1 MKSILLTLILSAGF
15 VLAESSIPDPYP
27 KERYTDTLAKSP
39 FVLATPSENPVPPG
53 PGPLD
58 NIVVTGIGKLD
69 DGRAYVVAQRIG
81 DERSMTFIGSEPN
94 EKGIWVKE
102 VKLADRWPDS
112 SLIMKCGSVEKVVKF
127 NEKTVSL
134 KAPVPP
140 KNNGPKPPGKGGNE
154 PKRERTIKNP

>member
-1 MKSILLTLILSAGF
+1 MKSILLTLMLSAGF

-27 KERYTDTLAKSP
+27 KERYTGTLSQSP
-39 FVLATPSENPVPPG
+39 FVLATRPENPAPPG

-58 NIVVTGIGKLD
+58 NIVVTGIGRLD
-69 DGRAYVVAQRIG
+69 DGRAYVVVQRLG

-102 VKLADRWPDS
+102 VKWADRWPNS

-127 NEKTVSL
+127 NEKTVPL

-140 KNNGPKPPGKGGNE
+140 KNNGPKPV
-154 PKRERTIKNP
+154 PKRPQ